1 MTNRTGSLERAV
13 IRSSVMPS
21 LKYSC
26 SRSPLMLVNGS
37 TAIEGLSGND
47 RAGDWVVGIDAV
59 VVGGRSETCWI
70 STITATTSAIPP
82 IDHRIPL
89 RRSFRRGAFVVAMG
103 LVSAASAD
111 GLASA
116 TAETELASGTGEVWP
131 TSRIG
136 AAKR

>member
-1 MTNRTGSLERAV
+1 MTKRPGSLERAV

-26 SRSPLMLVNGS
+26 SRSPLMLVNGN

-59 VVGGRSETCWI
+59 VVGGRSESCWI
-70 STITATTSAIPP
+70 STITATTNAIPP

-89 RRSFRRGAFVVAMG
+89 RRSFRRGAFVIALG
-103 LVSAASAD
+103 LVSTASAD

-116 TAETELASGTGEVWP
+116 TAETELASGTG
-131 TSRIG
+131 G
-136 AAKR
+136 AGPSSWIDATKR